1 MNTKSLSDF
10 KHAFSGIPNSTSKK
24 TYSNILHA
32 TLIKTPL
39 GDMLAVADQKHLCL
53 IEFVDWRGLTR
64 EIERLRNN
72 TNSVIFAGQT
82 PPLVSIKL
90 ELKKYF
96 KGELKRFKTPLLSV
110 GTPFQKQVW
119 AELKKIPYGQTRSY
133 YDIAILCAKPTGFR
147 AVANANGKNQF
158 AVVIPC
164 HRVINHNGKLG
175 GYGGGLERKK
185 WLIEHENN
193 NL

>member
-1 MNTKSLSDF
+1 MKTKSLNDF
-10 KHAFSGIPNSTSKK
+10 KHVFCGITETSASN
-24 TYSNILHA
+24 THNILHA
-32 TLIKTPL
+32 VMIKTPL
-39 GDMLAVADQKHLCL
+39 GDMLGIANEKHLL
-53 IEFVDWRGLTR
+53 LLEFADWRGLTR
-64 EIERLRNN
+64 EIGRLRKN
-72 TNSVIFAGQT
+72 TLSVIFPGLT
-82 PPLVSIKL
+82 SPLVSIKS

-96 KGELKRFKTPLLSV
+96 KGDLKRFKTPLANV

-119 AELKKIPYGQTRSY
+119 SELKKIPYAETRSY
-133 YDIAILCAKPTGFR
+133 YDIAILCAKPTAFR

-185 WLIEHENN
+185 WLIEHEKNHA
-193 NL
+193 